1 MTGRQAFWT
10 DMKRLPNLLC
20 LYRMAGICVAV
31 GIFYLGHPIVAVSL
45 GITAGLT
52 DYFDGYFARKWNQVT
67 RLGALLDTAADLLF
81 NFVVLIT
88 ACNAGTWPLYLL
100 FAWGL
105 RDIPVLAMRASAA
118 QQGFTIPS
126 HMLGKVASNFIFYSL
141 MIFPFDYA
149 APFGREHWVGLG
161 IHWLGL
167 FAVHAGIAMQ
177 WISGIIYFRSFIDRY
192 GPTDRAAA

>member
-20 LYRMAGICVAV
+20 LYRMVGICVAV
-31 GIFYLGHPIVAVSL
+31 GIFYLGHPIIAVSL

-67 RLGALLDTAADLLF
+67 RLGALLDAAADLLF

-88 ACNAGTWPLYLL
+88 ACDAGTWPLYLL

-105 RDIPVLAMRASAA
+105 RDIAVLAMRASAA
-118 QQGFTIPS
+118 QGFGIPS
-126 HMLGKVASNFIFYSL
+126 RILGRSL
-141 MIFPFDYA
+141 ELHLLLADDLPVRYA
-149 APFGREHWVGLG
+149 AP
-161 IHWLGL
+161 
-167 FAVHAGIAMQ
+167 
-177 WISGIIYFRSFIDRY
+177 S
-192 GPTDRAAA
+192 AASTG